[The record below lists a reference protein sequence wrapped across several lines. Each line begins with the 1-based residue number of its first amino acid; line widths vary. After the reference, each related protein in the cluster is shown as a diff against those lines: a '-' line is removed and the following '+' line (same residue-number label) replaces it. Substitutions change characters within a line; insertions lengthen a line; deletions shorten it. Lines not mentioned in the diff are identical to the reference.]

1 MSVHESDDNP
11 FAVDMGHKQAMIIA
25 QLVKALPNMS
35 SVEKLLQWLA
45 YVMVE
50 SFDLQLAQFWM
61 SFVDVNDIMLTRPSA
76 MVARN
81 PLLPEHIILDSSML
95 MAAKRFA
102 HEQRMI
108 SSQVVDVIFPPP
120 QTVLLKQYGLK
131 FCTGGLISSE
141 VALPFSNNHFPQ
153 AKRSASFS
161 LVTLFFLSQR
171 AHRDMMSVIISI
183 LKDAVDLAAS
193 RNLLV
198 PSPVSFVETPVRP
211 ASPVSPLTTLI
222 PCRKEGHNLMLSDNP
237 FARTSFLADK
247 QALRV
252 YMAIDGKKNVAR
264 LCQNTMMDLENIAA
278 ALRMLVKLHRI
289 ELFDAQGH
297 MMEATQI
304 FPESAL

>member
-1 MSVHESDDNP
+1 MSVHESDNNP
-11 FAVDMGHKQAMIIA
+11 FTVDMGHKQAMIIA

-35 SVEKLLQWLA
+35 SIEKLLQWLA

-61 SFVDVNDIMLTRPSA
+61 SFADVNELVLTRPSA

-81 PLLPEHIILDSSML
+81 PLLPEHLILDSSML

-108 SSQVVDVIFPPP
+108 PSQVVDVVFPPT

-141 VALPFSNNHFPQ
+141 VVFPFSNNHFPQ

-171 AHRDMMSVIISI
+171 AHRDMMLVIISI

-198 PSPVSFVETPVRP
+198 SSPAPFVENPIRP
-211 ASPVSPLTTLI
+211 APQVSPLTTLI
-222 PCRKEGHNLMLSDNP
+222 PSRKEGDHLMLSDNP
-237 FARTSFLADK
+237 FARTSFLPDK
-247 QALRV
+247 QTLRV

-264 LCQNTMMDLENIAA
+264 LCQSTVMDLENMSAV
-278 ALRMLVKLHRI
+278 LQTLLKLHRI
-289 ELFDAQGH
+289 ELFDVRGH
-297 MMEATQI
+297 MMDAAQI
-304 FPESAL
+304 FPESDL